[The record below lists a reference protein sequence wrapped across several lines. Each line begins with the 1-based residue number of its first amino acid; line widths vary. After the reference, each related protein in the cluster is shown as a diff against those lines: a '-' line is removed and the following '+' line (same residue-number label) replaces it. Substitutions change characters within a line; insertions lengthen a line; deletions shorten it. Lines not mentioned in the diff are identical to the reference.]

1 MSSHQEVLKLIWKT
15 KNEIEELEREICS
28 LKKLIEQ
35 KKERQNS
42 KKKDLNYYNSVINLN
57 KTIATINLRFI

>member
-15 KNEIEELEREICS
+15 KNEIEDLEREMCS
-28 LKKLIEQ
+28 LKKSIEQ